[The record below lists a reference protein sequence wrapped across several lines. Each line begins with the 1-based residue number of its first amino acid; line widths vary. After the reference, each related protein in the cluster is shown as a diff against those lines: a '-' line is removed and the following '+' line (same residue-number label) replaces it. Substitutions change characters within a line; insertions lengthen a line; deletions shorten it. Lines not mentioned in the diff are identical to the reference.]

1 MTAMRQR
8 ARELVV
14 RSGVSAWQAFLNF
27 YNSDDL
33 TYAASMAYYSLLS
46 LFPLLMLTLAV
57 LGWATGDVESRN
69 AVLDF
74 LLRYF
79 PSRFEFITTQLDAL
93 RNGGMDFGVAGT
105 IGLVWGGLAI
115 FGMIT
120 TAINYAWGVEKTPNF
135 WQHKLT
141 SAIMLLISG
150 FILLT
155 ALLLVSASKIASS
168 LWFAGIIEQAPGL
181 RFLTSFAVRYSTTL
195 LFIGVITLLFRYVP
209 NKASV
214 SFADVWLGAM
224 FTGLLWRLTL
234 ELFSWYL
241 EGRVRQL
248 ARINGSIAVVVM
260 FLVWVYVQAVIF
272 LYGVEFTAVYARLR
286 REPTLPPDP
295 DLS

>member
-57 LGWATGDVESRN
+57 LGWATGDAESRN

-105 IGLVWGGLAI
+105 I
-115 FGMIT
+115 
-120 TAINYAWGVEKTPNF
+120 
-135 WQHKLT
+135 
-141 SAIMLLISG
+141 
-150 FILLT
+150 
-155 ALLLVSASKIASS
+155 
-168 LWFAGIIEQAPGL
+168 
-181 RFLTSFAVRYSTTL
+181 
-195 LFIGVITLLFRYVP
+195 
-209 NKASV
+209 
-214 SFADVWLGAM
+214 
-224 FTGLLWRLTL
+224 
-234 ELFSWYL
+234 
-241 EGRVRQL
+241 
-248 ARINGSIAVVVM
+248 
-260 FLVWVYVQAVIF
+260 
-272 LYGVEFTAVYARLR
+272 
-286 REPTLPPDP
+286 
-295 DLS
+295 

>member
-1 MTAMRQR
+1 MRHR
-8 ARELVV
+8 ARELAV
-14 RSGVSAWQAFLNF
+14 RCGVSAWQAFVNF
-27 YNSDDL
+27 YHSDDL

-57 LGWATGDVESRN
+57 LGWATGDIESRN

-79 PSRFEFITTQLDAL
+79 PSRFDFITRQLDAL
-93 RNGGMDFGVAGT
+93 RTGGLNVGIAGSV
-105 IGLVWGGLAI
+105 GLVWGGLAI

-141 SAIMLLISG
+141 SAIMLLIAG
-150 FILLT
+150 IILLT

-168 LWFAGIIEQAPGL
+168 MWPGGLLGHAPGL
-181 RFLTSFAVRYSTTL
+181 PFLTSFAVRYATTL
-195 LFIGVITLLFRYVP
+195 LFIGVVVLLYRYVP
-209 NKASV
+209 NEASV
-214 SFADVWLGAM
+214 SFADVWLGAVL
-224 FTGLLWRLTL
+224 TGLLWRVTL
-234 ELFSWYL
+234 EGFSWYL
-241 EGRVRQL
+241 EGRVGQL
-248 ARINGSIAVVVM
+248 TRINGSIAIVVM

-286 REPTLPPDP
+286 REPALLDA
-295 DLS
+295 DD